1 MQLISKTGRHTSYLT
16 FVSMWIGSL
25 VVAGCASF
33 TPVPATPISTI
44 TDAAANGASS
54 DAIIAEMRATKT
66 TYALRGS
73 DFAKLAD
80 RGVPE
85 PVLDELQRR
94 FFGDVQLFTERWY
107 MGRSAGGPTSIYPQP
122 VDLDNLD
129 RGGNGMAPT
138 TDVGRMTHGT
148 RPPGVPT
155 WVPPYPAVSGQPI
168 TTEDVLAMSNSGQ
181 STADVVDR
189 IKKSR
194 VAVLYADDQSAI
206 SLRRTPAITG
216 SAYASLA
223 QQGVAYEVLDA
234 LQATYLASHV
244 EFTRKTTSAGTGGG
258 VQR

>member
-1 MQLISKTGRHTSYLT
+1 MHLINAQGRQRSVLA
-16 FVSMWIGSL
+16 FASIAIGSIL
-25 VVAGCASF
+25 LAGCASV
-33 TPVPATPISTI
+33 TPRPVTPISTI
-44 TDAAANGASS
+44 TEAAANGASS
-54 DAIIAEMRATKT
+54 ETIIAGIRNAKT

-73 DFAKLAD
+73 DFAKLAE

-85 PVLDELQRR
+85 PVLDELQQR

-107 MGRSAGGPTSIYPQP
+107 MGRSAGGPASIYPQP

-155 WVPPYPAVSGQPI
+155 WVPPYSATSGDPI
-168 TTEDVLAMSNSGQ
+168 TTDDVLAMSNSGL
-181 STADVVDR
+181 STAQMVEK
-189 IKKSR
+189 IQKSR
-194 VAVLYADDQSAI
+194 VAVLYGDSPNAI
-206 SLRRTPAITG
+206 ALRRTASITG
-216 SAYASLA
+216 TVYANLA
-223 QQGVAYEVLDA
+223 KQGVPYEALDA
-234 LQATYLASHV
+234 LQSTYLASHV